1 MEEVSIEE
9 EEEDLTYG
17 SVDAS
22 SVSSSHSSRVS
33 DGVFEEPL
41 VVPQGGPLLAA
52 KEPGNQVTKESVNKD
67 IPEKFGQLSLQ
78 EEQKCLLGD
87 ARTGSGITV
96 TAAPCTAK
104 AMFDRHSPPVNL
116 TSTREAAHEIIPPPS
131 SVSVSHV
138 PEVVEQRSDSS
149 SIEVGPITPV
159 TSTSDL
165 PITPVT
171 STSDLPITPVTSTS
185 DLEAHYS
192 ASPHTP
198 MFSPPGPST
207 SIEAKLS
214 SNRSSSYL
222 QPYTPSDSPSP
233 CSSPLR
239 HDGRTPV
246 RGGGRMKFESLTPL
260 KDVPVTVSWVASP
273 EDFVVSSGN
282 CRPLGCLVEICS

>member
-9 EEEDLTYG
+9 EEKDLTYG
-17 SVDAS
+17 SVDTS

-52 KEPGNQVTKESVNKD
+52 KEPGNQVTNESVNKD

-104 AMFDRHSPPVNL
+104 AMSDCHSPPVNL
-116 TSTREAAHEIIPPPS
+116 TSTRDAAHEIIPPPS

-138 PEVVEQRSDSS
+138 PEVVEQCSDSS

-165 PITPVT
+165 
-171 STSDLPITPVTSTS
+171 
-185 DLEAHYS
+185 EARYS